1 MTKTIVHF
9 DASGKQVATSWL
21 IPGAVEAAVYGL
33 KGAEIDACIRFV
45 RKGDAEALAA
55 LIGEREPVMTQ
66 EDAVNALAS
75 KMVVNIVGEPGGP
88 TAGQVIGQAAR
99 FEVRDAA

>member
-9 DASGKQVATSWL
+9 DADGKQIATSRL

-45 RKGDAEALAA
+45 RKGDEKALNE
-55 LIGEREPVMTQ
+55 LIGERPAVMTE

-75 KMVVNIVGEPGGP
+75 KMVVNVVDD
-88 TAGQVIGQAAR
+88 AGQVIGQAAR

>member
-9 DASGKQVATSWL
+9 DANGKQVATSRL

-33 KGAEIDACIRFV
+33 KGAEIDACIRHV
-45 RKGDAEALAA
+45 RKGDEKALAA
-55 LIGEREPVMTQ
+55 LIGDREPVMTEAQ
-66 EDAVNALAS
+66 AIDALAS
-75 KMVVNIVGEPGGP
+75 KMVVNVVDDAGG
-88 TAGQVIGQAAR
+88 VIGQAAR